1 MSNAGAAA
9 VRRLVTKGPPIW
21 LEDKIAYPLPEGD
34 SHVSA
39 IWYMSSGSEIP
50 AKLENCLEGEERDKL
65 WNSQKEVL
73 AQMEAAEASDKA
85 AEAKA

>member
-1 MSNAGAAA
+1 
-9 VRRLVTKGPPIW
+9 
-21 LEDKIAYPLPEGD
+21 
-34 SHVSA
+34 
-39 IWYMSSGSEIP
+39 MSSGSEIP